1 MRRERERLK
10 EKKTIGR
17 VPKVKKKEK
26 KKRLPSPSDD
36 VENEERLSGET
47 L

>member
-17 VPKVKKKEK
+17 VPKSKKRKEK
-26 KKRLPSPSDD
+26 G
-36 VENEERLSGET
+36 VA
-47 L
+47 